1 MCPTVLILG
10 AEGMLGRACAAAFT
24 QSDIAVF
31 GTQRSD
37 ATSPSYFDVS
47 DLTAEERLETLLE
60 THRPAYVVNAIAV
73 LKASI
78 KSSQHSG
85 ALAHLV
91 NAEFPHRLAASAGRY
106 GASVFHV
113 STDGVFAPS
122 DTRILTEDVPA
133 DASDVYGLTK
143 RLGEPPNGNTLVLR
157 TSIVG
162 RDPRHRRGL
171 VEWFLSQ
178 EPGARLTGYANRR
191 WTGVTAPQ
199 LAHFFTEIVKG
210 GHFARLRETS
220 GTFHFVPNEPLTKFD
235 LLNLLNTHSGKRMY
249 IERGLSTEGEGTTL
263 LATLYPTIQ
272 TIAGSVPSWDE
283 LIEHML
289 GGSFSREE

>member
-1 MCPTVLILG
+1 MSPTVLILG
-10 AEGMLGRACAAAFT
+10 AEGMLGRACTAAFKE
-24 QSDIAVF
+24 SDIAVF

-37 ATSPSYFDVS
+37 ATAPSYFDVG
-47 DLTAEERLETLLE
+47 DPAAQGRLEELLKA
-60 THRPAYVVNAIAV
+60 HRPAYVVNAIAV

-78 KSSQHSG
+78 ESSADSR
-85 ALAHLV
+85 AAAHLV
-91 NAEFPHRLAASAGRY
+91 NAEFPHWLASSAGRH
-106 GASVFHV
+106 GASVLHV

-122 DTRILTEDVPA
+122 ARLLTEDVPA
-133 DASDVYGLTK
+133 DACDLYGLTK
-143 RLGEPPNGNTLVLR
+143 RLGEPPHGNTIVLR

-199 LAHFFTEIVKG
+199 LAHLFTEIVKG

-235 LLNLLNTHSGKRMY
+235 LLNLLNTHSGKRAY
-249 IERGLSTEGEGTTL
+249 IERDFSTEGEGTTL

-272 TIAGSVPSWDE
+272 TLAGSVPSWDE